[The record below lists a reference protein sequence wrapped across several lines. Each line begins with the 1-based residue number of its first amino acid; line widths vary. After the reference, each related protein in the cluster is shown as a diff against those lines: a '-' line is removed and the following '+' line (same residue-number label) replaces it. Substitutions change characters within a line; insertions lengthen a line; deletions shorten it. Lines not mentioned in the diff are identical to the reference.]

1 VAADFNAAMRGAYDL
16 SSLKNPAPAQP
27 TGSDAQPA
35 AQAAGESQG
44 VLKVTSYFVELTEAN
59 LRGYISA
66 SQDVVMLL
74 DFYSTTDEGSRS
86 LSQKLMELVDK
97 AKGAV
102 LLGRVNLSEHA
113 RLAEAFN
120 VQQPATFMGLLKG
133 QPVPLTQGDQPEDVL
148 LQLVDKLLQVAQS
161 NGITGRAELDAE
173 AAPIDSTPKL
183 PPAHQVAVSLL
194 NEGKY
199 SDAKAAYEQIL
210 RDAPAD
216 TMAVAGLAQSELLV
230 RLDGV
235 DVDKVLNTPPQN
247 FDELLQSADALIAI
261 GDYADGFDAI
271 LKNYSDADDEMK
283 PKLRDRLLSYFEIVG
298 KTTPEVV
305 AARAR
310 LTSLLF

>member
-1 VAADFNAAMRGAYDL
+1 MAADFSAAMRGAYDL
-16 SSLKNPAPAQP
+16 SSLKNPTPSPATTTDDP
-27 TGSDAQPA
+27 TQQPA
-35 AQAAGESQG
+35 DGSNPET
-44 VLKVTSYFVELTEAN
+44 LKVPALFVELTETN
-59 LRGYISA
+59 LRSYISA
-66 SQDVVMLL
+66 SQQVVVLL
-74 DFYSTTDEGSRS
+74 DFYSAEDEGSRS
-86 LSQKLMELVDK
+86 LSQKLMELVAK
-97 AKGAV
+97 AGGEV
-102 LLGRVNLSEHA
+102 LLGRVNMFEHA

-120 VQQPATFMGLLKG
+120 VQHAATFMGLLKG

-148 LQLVDKLLQVAQS
+148 LQLVDKLLQVAKS
-161 NGITGRAELDAE
+161 NGITGRAEVDAN
-173 AAPIDSTPKL
+173 AAPIDGSPKL
-183 PPAHQVAVSLL
+183 PPAHQIAVSLL

-199 SDAKAAYEQIL
+199 SEAKSAYEQIL

-216 TMAVAGLAQSELLV
+216 TMAVAGLAQSDLLV

-298 KTTPEVV
+298 KTAPEVV

>member
-1 VAADFNAAMRGAYDL
+1 MAADFNAAMRGAYDL
-16 SSLKNPAPAQP
+16 SSLKNSTPAQP
-27 TGSDAQPA
+27 SA
-35 AQAAGESQG
+35 AVATASNETAADGQG
-44 VLKVTSYFVELTEAN
+44 VIKVASYFVELTESN
-59 LRGYISA
+59 LGSYIA
-66 SQDVVMLL
+66 VSQDVVILL
-74 DFYSTTDEGSRS
+74 DFYSASDEASRS
-86 LSQKLMELVDK
+86 LSQKLMELAAK
-97 AKGAV
+97 AGGAL
-102 LLGRVNLSEHA
+102 LLGRVNIGEHA

-120 VQQPATFMGLLKG
+120 VQQPATLMGLLKG

-148 LQLVDKLLQVAQS
+148 MQLVDKLLQVARS
-161 NGITGRAELDAE
+161 NGIAGRAEIDAE
-173 AAPIDSTPKL
+173 ATEIDVAPKL
-183 PPAHQVAVSLL
+183 PPAHQAAVAAL
-194 NEGKY
+194 NEGRY

-216 TMAVAGLAQSELLV
+216 SMAVAGLAQSELLL

-235 DVDKVLNTPPQN
+235 DVDTVLNTPPQN
-247 FDELLQSADALIAI
+247 FYDLLQAADALIAI

-298 KTTPEVV
+298 KTSPEVV